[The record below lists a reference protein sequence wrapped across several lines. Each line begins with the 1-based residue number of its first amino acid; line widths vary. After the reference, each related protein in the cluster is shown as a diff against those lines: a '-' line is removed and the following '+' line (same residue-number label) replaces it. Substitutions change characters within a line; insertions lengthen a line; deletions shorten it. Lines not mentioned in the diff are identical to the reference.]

1 MENTPINSINP
12 QNFIQQLSID
22 CVIFG
27 YENKQLKVLI
37 PKLDFIGDFYA
48 LPSGFIFQEE
58 GIDQAARRI
67 IEQRTGIEEMYL
79 DQFRVFGGAK
89 RSNKEF
95 FDHLLDLNQEKLGE
109 KMNQRAEYDWMTKR
123 FVSIGYFALVDI
135 RKVVPRKSEIDE
147 SIEWFDIKAL
157 PQLVMDLNSMVSQ
170 ALESLRINFD
180 ENLIGCHLLPE
191 SFTMK
196 DMQELYET
204 VFDKPFSRNN
214 FQKKILDMNILERLE
229 KKFTG
234 AANKAPYLY
243 RYNKKTSI
251 EI

>member
-1 MENTPINSINP
+1 MENTQLDSLNP

-37 PKLDFIGDFYA
+37 PKLDFTGDLWG

-67 IEQRTGIEEMYL
+67 IEHRTGIKEMYL

-95 FDHLLDLNQEKLGE
+95 FDHLLDLNQDKLRD
-109 KMNQRAEYDWMTKR
+109 KMHQRAEYDWITKR

-135 RKVVPRKSEIDE
+135 RKVVPRKSEIDQ
-147 SIEWFDIKAL
+147 SIEWFDINHL
-157 PQLVMDLNSMVSQ
+157 PHMVMDLNSIVTK

-180 ENLIGCHLLPE
+180 ENLIGSNLLSE
-191 SFTMK
+191 TFTMK
-196 DMQELYET
+196 DLQELYET
-204 VFDKPFSRNN
+204 VFDKPFARNN

-243 RYNKKTSI
+243 RLKKEL
-251 EI
+251 EIK